1 MLTKERPSA
10 PGVIQPAGNPEKESR
25 DMLDRNPSISH
36 EKEDGGSTPSMSA
49 GKQDKGVLLPP
60 ILGLARFTRR
70 VILNAED
77 DSEQNRLSPP
87 SPSFSKTRVRGFL
100 LFVIK

>member
-1 MLTKERPSA
+1 
-10 PGVIQPAGNPEKESR
+10 
-25 DMLDRNPSISH
+25 MLDRNPSISH

-77 DSEQNRLSPP
+77 DSEQNRLSPQR
-87 SPSFSKTRVRGFL
+87 PSFSMARVRGFL
-100 LFVIK
+100 LFMVK